1 MVKQITFL
9 KTNWYKNDDDIG
21 GALKE
26 SLKNKQSDEVSVLSH
41 TKKHGRCWGNI
52 TTTKLLELVEKNNG
66 IYEIITSFPMKAYFD
81 IDKKGD
87 DTNLLNKIKIL
98 ILQYFPNAEFAI
110 SGSITSEKTSY
121 HIILTNYI
129 IHNIDEHVYFKNIV
143 KYLYTLDDSFD
154 VKVYTSNRNMKCINQ
169 SKEDGRVQTIIEN
182 QDYKQHFITC
192 YFNDY
197 PLPFTS
203 TIPEEIRDNI
213 LIEKASKTYDLGL
226 LPKLKLKVPPHIDWN
241 NISNEE
247 LLELLP
253 CNSSFDFNYVHLVA
267 RFCFFNKLS
276 FDTYLKWLKN
286 KHPDLI
292 KNDAGQRSWDKLQMF
307 PEVCPEKIKQILT
320 YFYPHLKKDKSY
332 RDFAES
338 FNIPQENIVE
348 IETIDQTHFCHDK
361 KYSVFNVGMGGGKT
375 AQTIDMLVKSGSF
388 CWVAPNKAL
397 SANTVNRISD
407 VGLTV
412 SSYLDYN
419 TKQKKEGML
428 NAVDRIVI
436 VLNSIHYINPKC
448 YYCVVVD
455 EIETLLD
462 KFLGDFME
470 QGNKQL
476 KKKCWL
482 NFIDI
487 IRQANHVVFLDAF
500 ITTKTT
506 NFIKGIENGSYDKM
520 VIYKRINE
528 PQTRTIVYKDNF
540 QMSIDEMLQKI
551 KNGNKCF
558 IFYPYKKQT
567 SVKGLEIPSM
577 EQLYNVLT
585 ESTGK
590 KGIFYNADVDD
601 KTKKELKDVNTSWSG
616 NNFVIT
622 NNIITCGVNYELLDF
637 DYKYLFIASFNTPRD
652 IIQVSYRARYLST
665 GIINICYMGK
675 MNQTNT
681 WINDCKEI
689 DCKIYTKLYNDILIE
704 KKAPIKRSFQL
715 FCVKAHYKQQVSKIA
730 IDDSI
735 KREIDDLFNKQKC
748 GFSYKSILNICYGEA
763 EVLQQLCLT
772 QEATLYEKLQLRK
785 YFFQKKFIETDEPVF
800 LKEEHFPVIVNDLGE
815 DNDDCFKITHIYE
828 KYSAIE
834 LAWDF
839 NYNFFFDVIIPIL
852 KNKDFIFNK
861 IAQYNGWES
870 IFVFDVKKVKLSKE
884 LIDEIFDKFSFKFIT
899 KVSSPIKIIKEIYNT
914 YFAKHII
921 NSHIDENK
929 HTNYSINEYANPFY
943 QFSKINLLLDGQQ
956 TKIIYKNLDSIIY
969 KGLDAESFECL
980 VEI

>member
-9 KTNWYKNDDDIG
+9 KTNWYKNDDDVG
-21 GALKE
+21 GAMKQ
-26 SLKNKQSDEVSVLSH
+26 SLKNKQPDELTVLSH
-41 TKKHGRCWGNI
+41 TKKNGRCWGNI
-52 TTTKLLELVEKNNG
+52 TVNRLLELIDKNNG

-81 IDKKGD
+81 IDKKGAD
-87 DTNLLNKIKIL
+87 LNLLTDVKTL
-98 ILQYFPNAEFAI
+98 ILQYFPNADFAI

-143 KYLYTLDDSFD
+143 KYLYTLNDSFD
-154 VKVYTSNRNMKCINQ
+154 AKVYTSNRNMKCINQ
-169 SKEDGRVQTIIEN
+169 SKEDGRIQSIIEN

-192 YFNDY
+192 FFNDY

-203 TIPEEIRDNI
+203 SIPEEIRDNI
-213 LIEKASKTYDLGL
+213 LIEKSSKTYDLGL

-241 NISNEE
+241 DISNKE

-253 CNSSFDFNYVHLVA
+253 CNSSFDFGYVHLVS
-267 RFCFFNKLS
+267 RFCYFNNIS
-276 FDTYLKWLKN
+276 FDDYLKWLKN

-292 KNDAGQRSWDKLQMF
+292 KNDAGQRSWDKLKLF
-307 PEVCPEKIKQILT
+307 PEVCSEKIKQILT

-338 FNIPQENIVE
+338 FNIPSENIVE

-375 AQTIDMLVKSGSF
+375 AQTIDALLGAGSF

-397 SANTVNRISD
+397 SANTVKRISD
-407 VGLTV
+407 THINV

-419 TKQKKEGML
+419 TKQKTTGAL
-428 NAVDRIVI
+428 NDVEKIVI
-436 VLNSIHYINPKC
+436 VLNSIHYITPRR
-448 YYCVVVD
+448 YYCLVVD

-470 QGNKQL
+470 QGNKHL
-476 KKKCWL
+476 KNKCWL
-482 NFIDI
+482 NFIEI
-487 IRQANHVVFLDAF
+487 IRRAEHVIFLDAF

-506 NFIKGIENGSYDKM
+506 NFIKSIEGSYDKM

-540 QMSIDEMLQKI
+540 QMTIDEMRQKI
-551 KNGNKCF
+551 KNGTKLF

-577 EQLYNVLT
+577 EQLYQVLT
-585 ESTGK
+585 EQTGK

-601 KTKKELKDVNTSWSG
+601 KTKKELKDVNTSWADKS
-616 NNFVIT
+616 FVIT

-681 WINDCKEI
+681 WINDCKDI

-735 KREIDDLFNKQKC
+735 KCEIDDLFNKQKC
-748 GFSYKSILNICYGEA
+748 GFSYKSIHDICYGEA
-763 EVLQQLCLT
+763 EVIQQLCLA
-772 QEATLYEKLQLRK
+772 QEATLYEKLKLRK
-785 YFFQKKFIETDEPVF
+785 YFFQKKFVETDEPVY
-800 LKEEHFPVIVNDLGE
+800 LNEDDFPPDKDFYGFNEVWPPAV
-815 DNDDCFKITHIYE
+815 
-828 KYSAIE
+828 E
-834 LAWDF
+834 LAWDS
-839 NYNFFFDVIIPIL
+839 NYNFFFDVLIHVL
-852 KNKDFIFNK
+852 KNDDFIFNK
-861 IAQYNGWES
+861 IAGFNGWKS
-870 IFVFDVKKVKLSKE
+870 IFIFDVKKVKLSKE

-914 YFAKHII
+914 YFAKYII
-921 NSHIDENK
+921 NSNIDENRNI
-929 HTNYSINEYANPFY
+929 NYSINEYANPFY
-943 QFSKINLLLDGQQ
+943 QFAKTNLLLDGPQ
-956 TKIIYKNLDSIIY
+956 TQVIYNNLEPSND
-969 KGLDAESFECL
+969 ESL
-980 VEI
+980 IEI